1 MINKWLDRNTP
12 AYDFA
17 LQQGRLIRSTEFATH
32 VAALAHTL
40 AMQNER
46 EISLFCRDAYWFA
59 VALYAA
65 WQTDKIVH
73 LPGDETRINAT
84 PATLSLADEPH
95 LGLLISELCEPASL
109 KQAAQ
114 LPPYAPDACQL
125 VIYTSGSSGE
135 PKAIHKTLRQLLTE
149 VTALESLFGAQMAD
163 SVIVATV
170 SQQHIYGLLFRIIWP
185 VSFGRVF
192 AAEAAFFPEQLFAMS
207 QAAGKVSWIASPAH
221 YKRLTEQQPWAATR
235 PHLAALFS
243 SAGVLNAE
251 VAQRIAQSSG
261 MPITEIFGSSE
272 TGGVAWRQQPAA
284 WQALPN
290 VALRINDTGALEIC
304 SAHLLPNQW
313 ITMDDAA
320 SISADGRFTLLG
332 RLDRIAKIE
341 EQRIALAR
349 VEQALQHLPEVT
361 DAAVFAAET
370 QGRQSLNAVIVLN
383 AAGIA
388 LLVQLGKTALIKQL
402 KKHLIGNI
410 ERVAIPRRWR
420 FAAALPVN
428 AQGKTTPA
436 ALQPLFASPSLQPQ
450 TLTLQQDGEQCQL
463 QLFIAADIAYFAGH
477 FPNAP
482 ILPGVTQIH
491 WAAQFARQYFAIP
504 GTFSQMEVI
513 KFQQIIRPNTVLTLQ
528 LTWDQMR
535 QRVTFAFTSE
545 QGSHSSGRLVF
556 AA

>member
-1 MINKWLDRNTP
+1 MINKWLDCNTP

-17 LQQGRLIRSTEFATH
+17 LQQGRLIRSSEFSAH

-84 PATLSLADEPH
+84 PATLRLADEPQW
-95 LGLLISELCEPASL
+95 GLVIAALCEPSAL
-109 KQAAQ
+109 KPRALQ
-114 LPPYAPDACQL
+114 PYAPHACQL

-135 PKAIHKTLRQLLTE
+135 PKAIHKTLQQLLTE
-149 VTALESLFGAQMAD
+149 VRALESLFGAQVAD
-163 SVIVATV
+163 SLLLSTV
-170 SQQHIYGLLFRIIWP
+170 SQQHLYGLLFRIIWP

-207 QAAGKVSWIASPAH
+207 LAADKVSWIASPAH

-272 TGGVAWRQQPAA
+272 TGGVAWRQQPTA

-290 VALRINDTGALEIC
+290 VALRINATGALEIC
-304 SAHLLPNQW
+304 SAHLFPQQW
-313 ITMDDAA
+313 TTMDDAA
-320 SISADGRFTLLG
+320 SISADGTFTLLG

-341 EQRIALAR
+341 EQRIALAT

-370 QGRQSLNAVIVLN
+370 EGRQGLNAVVVLN
-383 AAGIA
+383 TAGIT
-388 LLVQLGKTALIKQL
+388 LLAQRGKTALIKQL
-402 KKHLIGNI
+402 KQHLIGDI

-420 FAAALPVN
+420 FAAALPIN

-436 ALQPLFASPSLQPQ
+436 ALQPLFASPSLLPQ
-450 TLTLQQDGEQCQL
+450 TLAFKQEGEQCQL
-463 QLFIAADIAYFAGH
+463 QLLITADIAYFAGH
-477 FPNAP
+477 FPSLP
-482 ILPGVTQIH
+482 ILPGVAQIH
-491 WAAQFARQYFAIP
+491 WATQFAREYFAIQ
-504 GTFSQMEVI
+504 GVFSHMEVI
-513 KFQQIIRPNTVLTLQ
+513 KFQQIIRPNTLLTLQ
-528 LTWDQMR
+528 LTWDEAR

-556 AA
+556 SA